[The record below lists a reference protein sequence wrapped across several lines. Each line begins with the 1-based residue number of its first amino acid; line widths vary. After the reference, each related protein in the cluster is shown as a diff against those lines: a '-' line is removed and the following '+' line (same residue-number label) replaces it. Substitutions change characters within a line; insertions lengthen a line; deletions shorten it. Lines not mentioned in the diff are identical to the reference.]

1 MNKRSRALLS
11 IIVIVLVV
19 FYILNR
25 NNVSTLNNNESSF
38 EFKQTEKIDKIF
50 LSNKYTRQYV
60 ILKKVSDKDWT
71 VNDSFKA
78 SPYQL
83 EILMDGL
90 KKIRVK
96 RPVSKNELV
105 FVKKDIALNGTKV
118 EIYENGSLAKVFY
131 VGGNTIDELGTYC
144 LIENAQEPY
153 VCHIPG
159 FNGFLSAR
167 FFTQRDGWRSK
178 SIFAIK
184 DQDIKQINV
193 QWTAEPNNS
202 FSIDNSGKEPLLYVN
217 NMVLKNNIEINLNN
231 LKTYLKLWE
240 NLSFEGFPIDLNP
253 HKIDS
258 IAHTQP
264 LLTLT
269 VTSKSNVKTTL
280 RIHKKGIKRDSN
292 IQFDDQGNPL
302 QFDIE
307 TYYAFIN
314 DNNKE
319 VVQIQDYI
327 FGKVMKQAKDFAFK
341 R

>member
-1 MNKRSRALLS
+1 MNKKTKLLLS
-11 IIVIVLVV
+11 IIVVVLCV
-19 FYILNR
+19 FYLLNR
-25 NNVSTLNNNESSF
+25 NTGSTLNVNESAF
-38 EFKQTEKIDKIF
+38 EFKQTDKIDKIF
-50 LSNKYTRQYV
+50 LSNKYTHQYV

-78 SPYQL
+78 NPYQL
-83 EILMDGL
+83 EILLEGL

-105 FVKKDIALNGTKV
+105 YVKKDIALNGTKV
-118 EIYENGSLAKVFY
+118 EIYEKGSLSKVFY

-159 FNGFLSAR
+159 FNGFISAR

-178 SIFAIK
+178 TIFAIK
-184 DQDIKQINV
+184 DQDIKQIDLA
-193 QWTAEPNNS
+193 WTADPNAS
-202 FSIDNSGKEPLLYVN
+202 FTIDNGSKEPLLYIN
-217 NMVLKNNIEINLNN
+217 KMVQKNNVEVNLNH

-258 IAHTQP
+258 IAHTLP
-264 LLTLT
+264 ILTIT
-269 VTSKSNVKTTL
+269 VTAKDNTKTVLT
-280 RIHKKGIKRDSN
+280 IHKKGIKRDSN

-314 DNNKE
+314 SNQKE

-327 FGKVMKQAKDFAFK
+327 FGKVMKQAKDFALK
-341 R
+341 N